1 MRVPIEFA
9 KTSYK
14 SKSVPVSAQRLLNFY
29 PELQPDGSKSR
40 VVLFGTPGLSL
51 FATAG
56 SGPIR
61 GMIPMGSLLY
71 VVSSTSLYSVNSTGT
86 ATLIGTI
93 NGSSNVS
100 MATNGTDLIICHGST
115 SSDKAY
121 RYTVAGGLAAIGD
134 ADFRYCDTVD
144 FLDQFFIFNANDG
157 TGQFF
162 ISDVGSGSSYDASQ
176 FATAEAKPDVLRA
189 VKTLNRELWLFGAE
203 TTEIWGNQ
211 GGAFPFSRQ
220 HVIQIGCISR
230 FSPAVIMDGVCWLGD
245 DGIVYFGAGY
255 SARRIST
262 HAIEAEFATYTTL
275 EDAVAYAYK
284 DEGHYF
290 YVLSFP
296 TQGKTWCVDIPL
308 ALSDSG
314 IGWHERS
321 YFNNGSHTRH
331 RSNCYA
337 RAFSKNLVGDY
348 SNGKIYQ
355 LKNDTYTD
363 DSDTIQRIAVAP
375 TLHANGQMFFIGRF
389 EIEFEAGVGLASGQ
403 GSNPEAMLEWSADGG
418 QSFDSDLSA
427 AIGNASIG
435 GIGAYQTQAVWMCL
449 GAYLQFTP
457 RLIVSD
463 PVKWV
468 VMKANADIEISET

>member
-1 MRVPIEFA
+1 MRVPVEFA

-14 SKSVPVSAQRLLNFY
+14 SKSIPVSAQRLLNFY
-29 PELQPDGSKSR
+29 PELQPEGSKNR
-40 VVLFGTPGLSL
+40 IVLFGTPGLSL

-56 SGPIR
+56 SGPVR
-61 GMIPMGSLLY
+61 GMLVMGSLLY
-71 VVSSTSLYSVNSTGT
+71 VVSSTTLYSVNSTGT
-86 ATLIGTI
+86 VTSIGTI
-93 NGSSNVS
+93 NGSANVS
-100 MATNGTDLIICHGST
+100 MATNGTELIICHGST
-115 SSDKAY
+115 TSTKAY

-162 ISDVGSGSSYDASQ
+162 ISDVGDGSSYDASQ
-176 FATAEAKPDVLRA
+176 FATAEAKPDILRR
-189 VKTLNRELWLFGAE
+189 VVTSNRELWLMGAE
-203 TTEIWGNQ
+203 TVEIWGVQ
-211 GGAFPFSRQ
+211 PGTFPFIRQ
-220 HVIQIGCISR
+220 HVIQIGCISK
-230 FSPAVIMDGVCWLGD
+230 FSPAVIFDGVCWLGD

-255 SARRIST
+255 SAQRIST
-262 HAIEAEFATYTTL
+262 HAIEQEFATYTTL
-275 EDAVAYAYK
+275 EDAIAYAYK
-284 DEGHYF
+284 DEGHFF

-296 TQGKTWCVDIPL
+296 QQGKTWCVDVPL
-308 ALSDSG
+308 ALSSPG

-355 LKNDTYTD
+355 LKTDTYTD
-363 DSDTIQRIAVAP
+363 AGDTIQRVATAP
-375 TLHANGQMFFIGRF
+375 TIHANGQTFFMGRF
-389 EIEFEAGVGLASGQ
+389 EIEFESGVGLASGQ

-418 QSFDSDLSA
+418 HTFDSDLSA
-427 AIGNASIG
+427 EIGNAGIG
-435 GIGAYQTQAVWMCL
+435 GSGDYQKQTVWVGL
-449 GAYLQFTP
+449 GAYRQFTP
-457 RLIVSD
+457 KLIVSD

-468 VMKANADIEISET
+468 VIKANADIEISET